1 MSGKHK
7 DKPNEPEVLNRRA
20 HHDYHILDTLE
31 VGVKLVGTEVRSIRA
46 GRCSI
51 AEGYVRAEQDPPRL
65 TLYGVHIEEY
75 AAAGPPSSGRQH
87 PSTRQRTL
95 LAHKREIVKL
105 AKATAEKGVTI
116 VPLKMYFKEGRV
128 KLLIG
133 TAKGKK
139 EHDKRQDIQ
148 KREMQR
154 DLQRAMSRRM

>member
-1 MSGKHK
+1 MSGKK
-7 DKPNEPEVLNRRA
+7 KEKSNEPEVLNRRA

-51 AEGYVRAEQDPPRL
+51 AEGYVRAEPDPPRL

-75 AAAGPPSSGRQH
+75 ASAGPPSSGRQH

-133 TAKGKK
+133 TAKGKR

-154 DLQRAMSRRM
+154 DLQRAMSKRI

>member
-1 MSGKHK
+1 MSGKKK
-7 DKPNEPEVLNRRA
+7 DKSNEPEVLNRRA
-20 HHDYHILDTLE
+20 HHDFHILDTLE
-31 VGVKLVGTEVRSIRA
+31 VGVKLVGTEVKSIRA

-51 AEGYVRAEQDPPRL
+51 AEGYVRAEREPPKL
-65 TLYGVHIEEY
+65 ILYGVHIDEY
-75 AAAGPPSSGRQH
+75 GAAGPPSAGRQH
-87 PSTRQRTL
+87 PATRQRTL

-116 VPLKMYFKEGRV
+116 VPLKLYFKEGRV

-148 KREMQR
+148 KRETQR
-154 DLQRAMSRRM
+154 DLQRMMSRRM